1 MPRKIALTIVAAGFM
16 GFVAFMGGNAS
27 IARAG
32 GIHSTDVLTG
42 SGDALDSDVV
52 LVQGKGKGKGKGK
65 GPGAG
70 QGKGKGPGAGQG
82 KGKGPGAG
90 QGRGGRG
97 GSGYWRGGPGFWLGP
112 LVNPWD
118 E

>member
-52 LVQGKGKGKGKGK
+52 LVQGKGKGKGKG
-65 GPGAG
+65 
-70 QGKGKGPGAGQG
+70 PGAGQG

-97 GSGYWRGGPGFWLGP
+97 GSGYHWRGGPGFWLGP